1 MYKPFKFRGV
11 FLCQSIDI
19 NNNLRKIM
27 KGLTLSWDPSLQEE
41 FVFSL
46 IWLEEYGSGTVT
58 DPEYCVALDVHLFQ
72 N

>member
-1 MYKPFKFRGV
+1 
-11 FLCQSIDI
+11 
-19 NNNLRKIM
+19 M

-58 DPEYCVALDVHLFQ
+58 DPEYCVALISKLRILTL
-72 N
+72 